1 MLDVGKREEL
11 NAMGR
16 NPTWECINLPKGKFF
31 IGCRWVFKIKSRPA
45 GIMDRYLARLVAK
58 GHAQAIVI
66 QVRL

>member
-1 MLDVGKREEL
+1 MDVGKREEL

-16 NPTWECINLPKGKFF
+16 NPTWECINLPKGKFV
-31 IGCRWVFKIKSRPA
+31 IGCRWVFNIKSRPD
-45 GIMDRYLARLVAK
+45 GTMDRYWARLVAK